1 MSSVSEGGMKRTGI
15 IRRIDDLGRI
25 VIPREIRNALRIREN
40 DPLEMFVR
48 DNAVVLVKYSARKPV
63 LETLDVL
70 QELVQKD
77 LNLKCGWELLAR
89 IREMSVMLNQEIESS
104 I

>member
-25 VIPREIRNALRIREN
+25 VIPREIRNVLRIREN
-40 DPLEMFVR
+40 DSLEMFVR

-89 IREMSVMLNQEIESS
+89 IREMSVMLNQEMESS

>member
-25 VIPREIRNALRIREN
+25 VIPREIRNVLRIREN

>member
-25 VIPREIRNALRIREN
+25 VIPREIRNVLRIREN
-40 DPLEMFVR
+40 DSLEMFIR

-89 IREMSVMLNQEIESS
+89 IREMSVMLNQEMESS

>member
-1 MSSVSEGGMKRTGI
+1 MSSANGSEIRRTGI

-25 VIPREIRNALRIREN
+25 VIPREIRNVLRIREN
-40 DPLEMFVR
+40 DSLEMFVR
-48 DNAVVLVKYSARKPV
+48 DHAVVLVKYSARKPV

-89 IREMSVMLNQEIESS
+89 IREMSVMLNQEMESS

>member
-25 VIPREIRNALRIREN
+25 VIPRKIRNILQIREG

-48 DNAVVLVKYSARKPV
+48 DNAVVLVKYHAQKPV
-63 LETLDVL
+63 RETLDVL
-70 QELVQKD
+70 RELVEKD
-77 LNLKCGWELLAR
+77 PNLKCSGELQEK
-89 IREMSVMLNQEIESS
+89 IREMSAILNQEMESAD
-104 I
+104 

>member
-1 MSSVSEGGMKRTGI
+1 MSSANGSEIRQTGI
-15 IRRIDDLGRI
+15 IRRINDLGRI
-25 VIPREIRNALRIREN
+25 VIPREIRNVLRIREN
-40 DPLEMFVR
+40 DSLEMFVR

-89 IREMSVMLNQEIESS
+89 IREMSVMLNQEMESS

>member
-1 MSSVSEGGMKRTGI
+1 MSSANGSEIRQTGI

-25 VIPREIRNALRIREN
+25 VIPREIRNVLRIREN
-40 DPLEMFVR
+40 DSLEMFVR

-89 IREMSVMLNQEIESS
+89 IREMSVMLNQEMESS

>member
-1 MSSVSEGGMKRTGI
+1 MSSANGSEIRQTGI
-15 IRRIDDLGRI
+15 IRRIDDLGRL
-25 VIPREIRNALRIREN
+25 VIPREIRNVLRIREN
-40 DPLEMFVR
+40 DSLEMFVR

-89 IREMSVMLNQEIESS
+89 IREMSVMLNQEMESS